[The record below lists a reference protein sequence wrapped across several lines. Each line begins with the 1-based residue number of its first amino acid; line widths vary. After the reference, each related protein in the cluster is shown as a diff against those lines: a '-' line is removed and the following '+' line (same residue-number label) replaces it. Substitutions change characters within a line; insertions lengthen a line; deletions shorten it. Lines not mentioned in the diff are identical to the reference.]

1 MKNKD
6 NKEFLETVL
15 NEINLSEEE
24 INEELILKKLTQHN
38 VLWENR
44 KKTLHKHKKRNY
56 RYNC

>member
-6 NKEFLETVL
+6 NKQFLETVL

-38 VLWENR
+38 VL
-44 KKTLHKHKKRNY
+44 
-56 RYNC
+56 